1 MSSPRIPLWDNARF
15 LAITLVVLGHALTK
29 TTAATESAYVLY
41 TVIYLFHIPLFV
53 FLSGYFSS
61 ADAPTLKRL
70 QSVLVDLLLP
80 YLIFES
86 IWSIIQST
94 IWYFLAGQAFGLIPL
109 TRRRSSAI
117 CWH

>member
-1 MSSPRIPLWDNARF
+1 MGLAHQVRLAKRWNYAYLVSSTRIPLWDNARF
-15 LAITLVVLGHALTK
+15 LAISLVVLGLALTK
-29 TTAATESAYVLY
+29 TTAATESAYVLS

-61 ADAPTLKRL
+61 TDAPILKRL

-86 IWSIIQST
+86 IC
-94 IWYFLAGQAFGLIPL
+94 L
-109 TRRRSSAI
+109 TLNT
-117 CWH
+117 